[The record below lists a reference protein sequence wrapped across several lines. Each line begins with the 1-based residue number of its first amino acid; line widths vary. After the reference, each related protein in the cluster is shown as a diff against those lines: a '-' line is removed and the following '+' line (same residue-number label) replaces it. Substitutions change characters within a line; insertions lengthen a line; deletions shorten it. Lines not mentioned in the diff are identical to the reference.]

1 MSVLIWIGYHWK
13 AKVLKKTPNFDLM
26 KLFNSINIQREQT
39 SIMIMI
45 IIILMGL
52 MHIWLYIIS
61 I

>member
-1 MSVLIWIGYHWK
+1 MSVSIWIGHYWK

-39 SIMIMI
+39 SIMII
-45 IIILMGL
+45 YNINGD

>member
-1 MSVLIWIGYHWK
+1 MSVSIWIGHHWK

-39 SIMIMI
+39 SITI
-45 IIILMGL
+45 IYNINGD

>member
-1 MSVLIWIGYHWK
+1 MSVSIWIGYHWK
-13 AKVLKKTPNFDLM
+13 AKVLKKTPSFDLM

-39 SIMIMI
+39 SI
-45 IIILMGL
+45 IIILNGV